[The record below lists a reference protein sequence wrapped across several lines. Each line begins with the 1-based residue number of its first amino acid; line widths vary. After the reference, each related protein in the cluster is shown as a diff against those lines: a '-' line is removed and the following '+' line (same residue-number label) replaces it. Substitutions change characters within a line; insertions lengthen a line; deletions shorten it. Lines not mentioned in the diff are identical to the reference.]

1 MKIKV
6 LCLMILIVVVGVS
19 GCGMEQNKMELK
31 KANMYANVELTQ
43 RQKNILEE
51 QGLSTEV
58 NDLTVIQIKSI
69 IAIEEILS
77 YLENKYDKSF
87 VYVGYTPASSL
98 EQESLRACISG
109 GDPQF
114 DSFDVKRTEDGYE
127 DDYMLV
133 AIRDDY
139 TNYIEELLKSELKNE
154 SLRLFAQIYTTELT
168 ELPEDKEDYLE
179 TVSSWKA
186 VFMYLPEKEEA
197 QMTQCAQEIEQ
208 ILRSKKIKYDCEVVF
223 LKENILH
230 ELTAYNYMD
239 YLTSQY
245 YEKRQTIEID

>member
-1 MKIKV
+1 MKIKL
-6 LCLMILIVVVGVS
+6 LCLMILIVVVGAS
-19 GCGMEQNKMELK
+19 GCGMEQNKMELEK
-31 KANMYANVELTQ
+31 RNLYADMELTQ

-58 NDLTVIQIKSI
+58 DDLTVIQIKSI
-69 IAIEEILS
+69 IAIEEMLS

-87 VYVGYTPASSL
+87 VYVGYKQAGSL
-98 EQESLRACISG
+98 EQDSLRACISG

-186 VFMYLPEKEEA
+186 VFLYLPEKEEA

-208 ILRSKKIKYDCEVVF
+208 ILRSKKIKYDCDVIF

-245 YEKRQTIEID
+245 YKKRQTIEID

>member
-1 MKIKV
+1 MKIKL
-6 LCLMILIVVVGVS
+6 LCLMILIVVVGAS
-19 GCGMEQNKMELK
+19 GCGMEQNKMELEK
-31 KANMYANVELTQ
+31 RNLYADMELTQ

-58 NDLTVIQIKSI
+58 DDLTVIQIKSI
-69 IAIEEILS
+69 IAIEEMLS

-87 VYVGYTPASSL
+87 VYVGY
-98 EQESLRACISG
+98 G
-109 GDPQF
+109 GHRDPQF

-186 VFMYLPEKEEA
+186 VFLYLPEKEEA

-208 ILRSKKIKYDCEVVF
+208 ILRSKKIKYDCDVIF

-245 YEKRQTIEID
+245 YKKRQTIEID